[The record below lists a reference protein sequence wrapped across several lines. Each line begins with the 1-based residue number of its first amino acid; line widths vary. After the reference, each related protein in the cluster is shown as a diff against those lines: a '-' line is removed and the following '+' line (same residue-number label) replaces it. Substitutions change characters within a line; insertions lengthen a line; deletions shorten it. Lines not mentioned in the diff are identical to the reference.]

1 MHELQTLQNK
11 IKLLDEMSFLG
22 AKDSEKEVEAAC
34 VAYLKSLEYKVIKK
48 PNFAIVSK
56 LDDLIVL
63 FYSLLNYYHNDV
75 CDLVSNKQ
83 KDRKIFSNFIA
94 YRQEEVSCSFK
105 EGLNDCANII
115 KALFIFV
122 NSLEL
127 TVPIGTWVFSSS
139 KYKWLI
145 DKVIGMLDD
154 NIELLNER
162 NLERKIVE
170 DELKSNEYT
179 GFDFEKLRRLY
190 GE

>member
-11 IKLLDEMSFLG
+11 IKLLDEISFLG
-22 AKDSEKEVEAAC
+22 AKDNEKEVEAAC
-34 VAYLKSLEYKVIKK
+34 VAYLKSLEYKVVKK
-48 PNFAIVSK
+48 PNFAIVNK

-63 FYSLLNYYHNDV
+63 FYSLLNYYHNDA

-94 YRQEEVSCSFK
+94 YRQEELSYSFK

-115 KALFIFV
+115 KALFIFEKT
-122 NSLEL
+122 LEL
-127 TVPIGTWVFSSS
+127 TVPIGTWIFSSH

-154 NIELLNER
+154 NIELLNDY
-162 NLERKIVE
+162 NLERKVVE